1 MLHDTRTRDRRSLSG
16 VAAQGAFTIVAV
28 VLSTA
33 GCSEPAES
41 LPQDS
46 TATLTGAGSGAMTSD
61 IQDAFL
67 QWPLPP
73 GAEAYGDIDGRHLL
87 EYVVEH
93 GWTSVVVGL
102 QARNPDNIKAMRG
115 R

>member
-46 TATLTGAGSGAMTSD
+46 TATL
-61 IQDAFL
+61 
-67 QWPLPP
+67 
-73 GAEAYGDIDGRHLL
+73 
-87 EYVVEH
+87 
-93 GWTSVVVGL
+93 SVVN
-102 QARNPDNIKAMRG
+102 QAASLITVKKLATATDA
-115 R
+115 